1 MLTAKKFEITD
12 ANHST
17 SLKAHFD
24 MHVRATFAFINFYW
38 HFTLSRVIVLIEQI
52 TKTFISP
59 GANFCTCLSF

>member
-1 MLTAKKFEITD
+1 MLTPKKFEITD

-52 TKTFISP
+52 TKTFI
-59 GANFCTCLSF
+59 